1 MAEVL
6 AQKLLQANRIK
17 SRRMEIIREIKPN
30 MHNRDEYL
38 EDIIEN
44 NYGGMIVFDL
54 SEKFGYESTDYIMVC
69 KYLEK
74 LLKKYRNQCLFIFVY
89 NMEKPGFA
97 YYLLPELKK
106 YILPVT
112 IKEGKGDRKAAIE
125 YMEALIRK
133 SEYSN
138 YTGQAKEFF
147 ASYPENEFSQT
158 DVLMAHEKFEAWC
171 LNKNVLQA
179 YDYDISEDFMLDRDE
194 NEESA
199 YGKLQKMVGLNK
211 VKEQIDS
218 IIAAD
223 IVEKERK
230 KR

>member
-1 MAEVL
+1 
-6 AQKLLQANRIK
+6 
-17 SRRMEIIREIKPN
+17 
-30 MHNRDEYL
+30 
-38 EDIIEN
+38 
-44 NYGGMIVFDL
+44 
-54 SEKFGYESTDYIMVC
+54 
-69 KYLEK
+69 
-74 LLKKYRNQCLFIFVY
+74 
-89 NMEKPGFA
+89 
-97 YYLLPELKK
+97 
-106 YILPVT
+106 
-112 IKEGKGDRKAAIE
+112 
-125 YMEALIRK
+125 
-133 SEYSN
+133 
-138 YTGQAKEFF
+138 
-147 ASYPENEFSQT
+147 
-158 DVLMAHEKFEAWC
+158 MAHEKFEAWC